1 MGTKTQRVTSRI
13 IQPYVFGFVMSSPSF
28 VSSLYRK
35 QCWAHPHRINWVLMC
50 AMWVIPSVCRVGG
63 GALRRQPHQS
73 HHQATRVY
81 CEAHYIALNRL
92 PLEQWEA
99 PGPRGRARGWLG
111 LIWRPRGS
119 CSPGPVTTRLS
130 SAAAKL
136 HSPPLLSSDPLQART
151 VEGTALNEGTKILS
165 SSQESYPA
173 PLLST
178 SGVSCFISFS
188 FFGPFLCLLSGW
200 VWWND
205 LAKVHVRL
213 C

>member
-1 MGTKTQRVTSRI
+1 
-13 IQPYVFGFVMSSPSF
+13 
-28 VSSLYRK
+28 
-35 QCWAHPHRINWVLMC
+35 MC
-50 AMWVIPSVCRVGG
+50 AMWVILSVCRVGG

-92 PLEQWEA
+92 PPEQWEA
-99 PGPRGRARGWLG
+99 PGPRSRAWGWLG

-136 HSPPLLSSDPLQART
+136 HSPLLLSSHPRQAHT
-151 VEGTALNEGTKILS
+151 VEGTLLNEGTKILS
-165 SSQESYPA
+165 SSQKSYPA
-173 PLLST
+173 PVLST

-188 FFGPFLCLLSGW
+188 WVFLDFFFCFSIWVGLVEWFGWSSCEVMFIFTSWFMINYCLVMSTQSTPQFIISVCDL
-200 VWWND
+200 VLIWWEI
-205 LAKVHVRL
+205 RRS
-213 C
+213 